1 MGIENRLLLLLLL
14 FSEKKLKLSIEM
26 GPELSQRELQ
36 WKTLKGRKNKRKKKK
51 KKVEKLKTKRDSC

>member
-14 FSEKKLKLSIEM
+14 FSEKKLKLNIEM

-36 WKTLKGRKNKRKKKK
+36 WKTLKGRRKKRNKES
-51 KKVEKLKTKRDSC
+51 KVQR

>member
-36 WKTLKGRKNKRKKKK
+36 WKTLKGRRKKRNKES
-51 KKVEKLKTKRDSC
+51 KVQR